1 MGKKMSDAN
10 IDALFERMSKGTAD
24 KMTGT
29 HPPKTKSKTTA
40 KKKSKVSKKK

>member
-1 MGKKMSDAN
+1 MGKKMSDPK

-29 HPPKTKSKTTA
+29 HPPMKKT
-40 KKKSKVSKKK
+40 SKKKKVAKKGRK

>member
-1 MGKKMSDAN
+1 MSDAN

-40 KKKSKVSKKK
+40 KKKVVKRGKK

>member
-10 IDALFERMSKGTAD
+10 IDALFEKMSKGTAD

-29 HPPKTKSKTTA
+29 HPPKTKSKTA
-40 KKKSKVSKKK
+40 KKKVVKRGKK

>member
-10 IDALFERMSKGTAD
+10 IDALFERMSKGTAE

-29 HPPKTKSKTTA
+29 HPPKRKTTVKKTVKGN
-40 KKKSKVSKKK
+40 KKKK

>member
-1 MGKKMSDAN
+1 MGKKMSNAN

-29 HPPKTKSKTTA
+29 RPPKSKTTA
-40 KKKSKVSKKK
+40 KKKAKVSKKK

>member
-1 MGKKMSDAN
+1 MGKKMSDPK

-29 HPPKTKSKTTA
+29 HPPMKKTPKKKVA
-40 KKKSKVSKKK
+40 KKGRK

>member
-29 HPPKTKSKTTA
+29 HPPKSKTTA

>member
-10 IDALFERMSKGTAD
+10 IDALFEKMSKGTAD

-29 HPPKTKSKTTA
+29 HPPMKKTAT
-40 KKKSKVSKKK
+40 KKKSVKGTKKKK

>member
-29 HPPKTKSKTTA
+29 HPRTKTKTTA
-40 KKKSKVSKKK
+40 KKKAKVSKKK